1 MHLKIWHKMIIG
13 ISIPSFIA
21 LLGVVLTYGY
31 INNVKNRH
39 GYVQVADDLK
49 EEVLEVRRTEKN
61 FFHYKDS
68 EYLENLFHAISV
80 LDNSIKNIPLGTI
93 EEIGKGDFS
102 LLNESLKTYSEL
114 IDGLYKNY
122 LREAEII
129 EVVRAEGRK
138 LESFAVNGKH
148 SEEISISFIL
158 NMRRLEKN
166 YMLFRDRESFI
177 KLNSALSQMTNMIPF
192 CYDCGPYIASVKNLI
207 STYEKSDFTVNSLQV
222 SGNRLEE
229 ITTRI
234 SDRERKHID
243 SFFTLTQRLLLAV
256 LFLICTLGPLLVYKT
271 SSYIVAPIKRL
282 SEIAKKISEG
292 EIALRAP
299 IRERDETFDLAQS
312 FNMMLD
318 HLQLTSES
326 LEKSLEL
333 LHEKQDQLVESEKL
347 ASIGRLCSGIAHEI
361 NNPLTSV
368 LTFSSLMLEDM
379 PPDDP
384 RYARLSMI
392 VNETTR
398 ARNIVR
404 QVLSFARES
413 PLMIEKMNVNRPV
426 SEIIHSLTAQEA
438 FKDVELIQNLSG
450 DLPDIHID
458 PARIGQVVSNILLN
472 AVHAISP
479 PGKIEVLSKL
489 AGKYVELIFSDSG
502 CGIPEENIMK
512 IFDPFFSTK
521 DSTKGT
527 GLGLAVS
534 YGIIKKHG
542 GDIEVKSTAG
552 AGSTFIVRLPINGK

>member
-21 LLGVVLTYGY
+21 LLGVVLTFVY
-31 INNVKNRH
+31 IKDVKNRH
-39 GYVQVADDLK
+39 GYVQVADDLR
-49 EEVLEVRRTEKN
+49 EHVLEVRRNEKN
-61 FFHYKDS
+61 FTHYKNS
-68 EYLENLFHAISV
+68 EHLNNLFREISV
-80 LDNSIKNIPLGTI
+80 LDNSIKYVPPETI

-102 LLNESLKTYSEL
+102 QLGESLRIYSDLVE
-114 IDGLYKNY
+114 DLYKNY
-122 LREAEII
+122 EQEAGII
-129 EVVRAEGRK
+129 EAVRTEGRK
-138 LESFAVNGKH
+138 LERYAAYGRHLEK
-148 SEEISISFIL
+148 ISISFIL

-166 YMLFRDRESFI
+166 YMLFRDRDSFF
-177 KLNSALSQMTNMIPF
+177 KLNSALSQMTDMIPF
-192 CYDCGPYIASVKNLI
+192 CNDCGPYVTSVKSLI
-207 STYEKSDFTVNSLQV
+207 STYEKSDSMVNSLQI
-222 SGNRLEE
+222 SGSRLEE

-234 SDRERKHID
+234 CDRERKHID

-256 LFLICTLGPLLVYKT
+256 FVLICTLGPLLVYKT
-271 SSYIVAPIKRL
+271 SNYIVAPIKRL
-282 SEIAKKISEG
+282 SEIARKISRG
-292 EIALRAP
+292 SITLRAP
-299 IRERDETFDLAQS
+299 IKEKDETYDLAQS
-312 FNMMLD
+312 FNIMLD
-318 HLQLTSES
+318 HLQLTTRS

-368 LTFSSLMLEDM
+368 LTFSSLMLENM
-379 PPDDP
+379 PVDDP
-384 RYARLSMI
+384 RHGRLSMI

-413 PLMIEKMNVNRPV
+413 PMLTEKMDVNRPV
-426 SEIIHSLTAQEA
+426 REIINALVSQNA
-438 FKDVELIQNLSG
+438 FKDIELVQNLSE
-450 DLPDIHID
+450 DLPEINID

-479 PGKIEVLSKL
+479 PGKIEVSTKR
-489 AGKYVELIFSDSG
+489 AGDNVELIFSDSG
-502 CGIPEENIMK
+502 CGIPQENIIK

-542 GDIEVKSTAG
+542 GDIEVRSTAG
-552 AGSTFIVRLPINGK
+552 AGSTFIVRLPING